1 MEKNKIGNYIANKRK
16 EKGLTQV
23 ELGNILAVT
32 DKAISK
38 WERGLGLPDVTLLTN
53 LAKALDTSVSNILNG
68 EDNTKEIDI
77 DHKLESIKKEINNK
91 NKKKIFLIIIISLL
105 LISII
110 VFNNISYGYS
120 IKKVPYLHAGINK
133 DIHIGIPKTSF
144 MMEYNDKS
152 YSFKNFRNKSVLENE
167 VKKYLKTLKYLS
179 CNDTIYYYNPEDDF
193 SITSYAV
200 DNHLLYNTISYTIAN
215 GDYCNNDKIKEYTN
229 ILGGLRRMRTMNYH
243 ITDSVVWKDKVMIT
257 FIDGIDEGDFTVK
270 LNIEYLTL
278 NSDKTKVVT
287 KVLES
292 SNGTYEIIDDKLYYY
307 RVNITNKSDD
317 IVIPSVSVFIIK
329 DKNLILKDNYFNK
342 YSNEEIILK

>member
-1 MEKNKIGNYIANKRK
+1 MEKNKIGNYIASKRK

-38 WERGLGLPDVTLLTN
+38 WERGLGLPDVMLLTN
-53 LAKALDTSVSNILNG
+53 LAEALDTSVSNILNG
-68 EDNTKEIDI
+68 EDNTKEVNID
-77 DHKLESIKKEINNK
+77 DKLERIKKEINNK
-91 NKKKIFLIIIISLL
+91 NKKKTFFIIIISLL
-105 LISII
+105 LISIVVI
-110 VFNNISYGYS
+110 NNISYGYS
-120 IKKVPYLHAGINK
+120 IKKVSYLHAGINK

-144 MMEYNDKS
+144 MMKYNDKS
-152 YSFKNFRNKSVLENE
+152 YSFKNFRNKNILENE

-179 CNDTIYYYNPEDDF
+179 CNNTIYYYNDEDDF
-193 SITSYAV
+193 SITSYSV
-200 DNHLLYNTISYTIAN
+200 DNHIFYNTISYTIAN

-229 ILGGLRRMRTMNYH
+229 TLGGLRRMRTMNYH
-243 ITDSVVWKDKVMIT
+243 ITDSLVWKDKVMIT
-257 FIDGIDEGDFTVK
+257 FIDGIDEDMFTAK

-287 KVLES
+287 KVLEN
-292 SNGTYEIIDDKLYYY
+292 SNGTYEIKDDKLYYY
-307 RVNITNKSDD
+307 REKITNKSDD
-317 IVIPSVSVFIIK
+317 IVIPEVSVFIIK